1 MPHLRE
7 LQVSRLNL
15 AVLARAIDIARE
27 EQGLSLRQVAASLQ
41 IAPSTLT
48 RVRQGKRPDAE
59 ALAVLA
65 AWAGVAVSD
74 LLAPDDPARKPARN
88 HEAGIRGPIERV
100 VQRSSAIP

>member
-1 MPHLRE
+1 MPQLRE

-15 AVLARAIDIARE
+15 GVLSRAIDAARA
-27 EQGLSLRQVAASLQ
+27 EQDISLRQLATELG

-65 AWAGVAVSD
+65 TWAGVQVGD
-74 LLAPDDPARKPARN
+74 LLSPDDPARRRAADRARQLTP
-88 HEAGIRGPIERV
+88 R
-100 VQRSSAIP
+100 